1 MSDQNALGV
10 SPSPSSSVNTSSSP
24 KPSLTEHKQQVS
36 VTAPGPL
43 NLEICKSN
51 IEFIKYPW
59 YKLHDRSST
68 HSIYR
73 MSQRDISLPGQGTL
87 NNVMISIRHLSLVKF
102 IGILTWFCFWATAFL
117 SFDIVIPYLHM
128 SLSPWDKVSHTFM
141 TFGLNNNILYI
152 HHEFVSWQ
160 DCLCSFT

>member
-1 MSDQNALGV
+1 MSDQNAPGV
-10 SPSPSSSVNTSSSP
+10 SPSASSSVNTSSSP
-24 KPSLTEHKQQVS
+24 KPSLTRQKQQVS

-87 NNVMISIRHLSLVKF
+87 NNVMIPIRHLSLVKF
-102 IGILTWFCFWATAFL
+102 IGILTWFCFWATAFFVL
-117 SFDIVIPYLHM
+117 WH
-128 SLSPWDKVSHTFM
+128 SHTIFAHEFITM
-141 TFGLNNNILYI
+141 GQSVTYI
-152 HHEFVSWQ
+152 HDLWPQ
-160 DCLCSFT
+160 

>member
-10 SPSPSSSVNTSSSP
+10 SPSASSSVNTSSSP

-59 YKLHDRSST
+59 NKLHDRSST
-68 HSIYR
+68 QSTEWARETSHCWR
-73 MSQRDISLPGQGTL
+73 TL
-87 NNVMISIRHLSLVKF
+87 NNVMISIWHWPLVKF
-102 IGILTWFCFWATAFL
+102 VGILTWLCVRVTDFL
-117 SFDIVIPYLHM
+117 SFDIVISCLACGM
-128 SLSPWDKVSHTFM
+128 M
-141 TFGLNNNILYI
+141 CRI
-152 HHEFVSWQ
+152 HS
-160 DCLCSFT
+160 CSVCASGSGYERWPCKRKIGCES